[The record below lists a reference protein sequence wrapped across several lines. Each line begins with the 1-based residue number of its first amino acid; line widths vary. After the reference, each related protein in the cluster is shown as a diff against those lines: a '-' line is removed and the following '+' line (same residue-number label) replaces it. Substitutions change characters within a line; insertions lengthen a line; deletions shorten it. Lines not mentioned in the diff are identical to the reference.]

1 MKDFKG
7 KTAFITGGASGIGL
21 GIAKAFAKAG
31 MNIVIADF
39 RQEAI
44 DKALPIFKENGW
56 PAHGVL
62 LDVTDREAYVRAAD
76 EAEAVFGKIHI
87 LVNNAGV
94 GIMEGFIWEA
104 SYEDMDFALEINF
117 KSVLNGIKTILPRI
131 LKHGEEGWVV
141 STASKNGLI
150 PLGGMVLYNATK
162 RAVMATMETLAI
174 DLQGTNVGA
183 SVFCPGPFRTNLGT
197 TTDAISS
204 KHLGR
209 PFIQKGA
216 TPDPNAPK
224 VDMSKVDMSKMER
237 DPDEAGER
245 VLRGIV
251 RGDLFILTHA
261 EWKKGWVE
269 HADAVTR
276 AIPDE
281 VPDEMFMKVFSRNVG
296 NAIYNRQQPVPAYE
310 MGEVFKEIEYHP

>member
-1 MKDFKG
+1 MEDFKG
-7 KTAFITGGASGIGL
+7 KTAFVTGGASGIGL
-21 GIAKAFAKAG
+21 GIAKALAKKGA
-31 MNIVIADF
+31 NVVIADF

-44 DKALPIFKENGW
+44 DAVLPIFKENGW
-56 PAHGVL
+56 PVHGVL

-76 EAEAVFGKIHI
+76 EAEAVFGKIHV
-87 LVNNAGV
+87 LVNKACF

-117 KSVLNGIKTILPRI
+117 KSVLNGIKTVLPRI
-131 LKHGEEGWVV
+131 LAHGEEGWVV

-197 TTDAISS
+197 TTSAIST

-224 VDMSKVDMSKMER
+224 IDRSKIDMSKMER

-245 VLRGIV
+245 VVRGIM

-261 EWKKGWVE
+261 EWKKGWEE
-269 HADAVTR
+269 HASAVTR

-281 VPDEMFMKVFSRNVG
+281 EPDELFMQVFSRNVG
-296 NAIYNRQQPVPAYE
+296 NAIYNRQTQVPAYH
-310 MGEVFKEIEYHP
+310 MGDIYKED

>member
-44 DKALPIFKENGW
+44 DSALPIFRENGW
-56 PAHGVL
+56 PVHGVL

-76 EAEAVFGKIHI
+76 EAETVFGKIHI

-131 LKHGEEGWVV
+131 LAHGEEGWVV

-261 EWKKGWVE
+261 EWKKGWLE

-281 VPDEMFMKVFSRNVG
+281 VPDEVFMKVFSRNVG

-310 MGEVFKEIEYHP
+310 MGEVFKEIE